1 MLSSLRFSR
10 RFSVASVESFTF
22 DSTDEE
28 MILYDMFGEDY
39 DEVNKALVFFFFS
52 FLLLYH
58 N

>member
-39 DEVNKALVFFFFS
+39 DEVNKALVFF
-52 FLLLYH
+52 LLLVFTVIP
-58 N
+58 